1 MLREFSRKFV
11 NYLAENNYNEEEIEQ
26 MEYVFRS
33 TMFEILKVLGEV
45 LIFAALG
52 YFKEIVIVLLV
63 MLTTKPYIGGYHEDT
78 QMKCFMCSLLI
89 SSGIIL
95 LSSQCDFTFIGN
107 IIILIFCIF
116 AIYNQA
122 PIINPSMPLTRN
134 ELINKN
140 RVRGLTASI
149 FWSLTSIAISY
160 YSSYFLIITL
170 TIFVNS
176 LLMFNK
182 KETSNE

>member
-63 MLTTKPYIGGYHEDT
+63 MLTTKPYIGGYQDR
-78 QMKCFMCSLLI
+78 KS
-89 SSGIIL
+89 
-95 LSSQCDFTFIGN
+95 
-107 IIILIFCIF
+107 
-116 AIYNQA
+116 
-122 PIINPSMPLTRN
+122 
-134 ELINKN
+134 
-140 RVRGLTASI
+140 V
-149 FWSLTSIAISY
+149 
-160 YSSYFLIITL
+160 
-170 TIFVNS
+170 V
-176 LLMFNK
+176 
-182 KETSNE
+182 

>member
-45 LIFAALG
+45 LIFNH
-52 YFKEIVIVLLV
+52 I
-63 MLTTKPYIGGYHEDT
+63 EDT

-89 SSGIIL
+89 SGGIIL

-176 LLMFNK
+176 VLMFNK